1 MKINNKG
8 NTILIVGISVAA
20 ILILSG
26 IGYYFYS
33 KNQERKENIAKI
45 EKLDRELFKL
55 LKKDNYASL
64 LDGKVNPAS
73 RSEIQSNLDK
83 IEKNLKD
90 YKETFQKL
98 DNNSVG
104 SVFCRSN
111 RESMAKI
118 KYIDAMNRRFLE
130 TSYDSSDS
138 ARKAWWDNDDST
150 YKQIIRNFERD
161 CGEEYKVLGIQM
173 YEE

>member
-20 ILILSG
+20 VLILSG

-33 KNQERKENIAKI
+33 KNEERKANIAKI

-55 LKKDNYASL
+55 FKKDNYASII
-64 LDGKVNPAS
+64 DGKVSPAN
-73 RSEIQSNLDK
+73 RTEIQSNLDK
-83 IEKNLKD
+83 IENNLKD
-90 YKETFQKL
+90 YNETFKKL
-98 DNNSVG
+98 DSKSYENI
-104 SVFCRSN
+104 FCTSSRD
-111 RESMAKI
+111 SMAKI
-118 KYIDAMNRRFLE
+118 KYVDTMSRRFLE

-138 ARKAWWDNDDST
+138 ARKLWWDNDESAF
-150 YKQIIRNFERD
+150 KQNLRNFERD
-161 CGEEYKVLGIQM
+161 CGELYRGLGITI